1 MHQTD
6 LKLRGMYSRWM
17 QSAGRWTWAV
27 VAACTPAAVIRLLTT
42 SSAREASQGFQL
54 RRPYLHQA
62 SGHSDKHG
70 R

>member
-17 QSAGRWTWAV
+17 QSAGRCTWAV
-27 VAACTPAAVIRLLTT
+27 VAACTPAAAMRLLTT

-54 RRPYLHQA
+54 RRPYLHLATGQSHKRA
-62 SGHSDKHG
+62 G
-70 R
+70 